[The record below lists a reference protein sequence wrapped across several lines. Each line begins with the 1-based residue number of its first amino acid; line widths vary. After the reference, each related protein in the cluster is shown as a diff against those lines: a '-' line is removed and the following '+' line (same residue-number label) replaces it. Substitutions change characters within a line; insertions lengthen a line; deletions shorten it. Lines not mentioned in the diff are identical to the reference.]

1 MTGSGTV
8 ETMPRRRHS
17 WPADVALTPV
27 IRDTV
32 HRWLGTLPLSDHD
45 AAGVVVAVDAAVE
58 NAIKHAYRAVERGTV
73 EVVLWTEPGMLC
85 VEVADHG
92 GWHPPTD
99 SRSRR
104 GIPLMKRLVESV
116 IVRGDEQGTRVQLR
130 HPLRD
135 PLPDPLR
142 DLLPATVPP
151 G

>member
-1 MTGSGTV
+1 MTGSEPGGTQSC
-8 ETMPRRRHS
+8 RRHS
-17 WPADVALTPV
+17 WPADLALTPV

-58 NAIKHAYRAVERGTV
+58 NAIKHAYRTPERGTV
-73 EVVLWTEPGMLC
+73 EVALWTEPGTLC

-92 GWHPPTD
+92 GWRPPTSTG
-99 SRSRR
+99 SRH

-116 IVRGDEQGTRVQLR
+116 VVRGSDQGTRVQLR
-130 HPLRD
+130 HS
-135 PLPDPLR
+135 LR